1 MAFLGI
7 LVVAISGAAVWYWRL
22 KMMRE
27 AGSEI
32 IDSVERMRGA
42 YKRGKLR
49 KQAEAAPMAS
59 IADPAIAAVAFFFCL
74 AQEKPMYLDTAK
86 DVIRNRMKGI
96 IRPEDMEEVLV
107 FGEWASKN
115 VTSPEDPIRRFRDL
129 WIKALDMQERQQLIG
144 IAEDVAAAGGERTTE
159 QEYALQMLRRGL
171 MN

>member
-32 IDSVERMRGA
+32 IDSVERMRGV

-49 KQAEAAPMAS
+49 KQAAAAPLAS

-74 AQEKPMYLDTAK
+74 AKEKPIHLDAAR
-86 DVIRNRMKGI
+86 DVVRNRMKGI
-96 IRPEDMEEVLV
+96 IRPGDMEEVLV

-129 WIKALDMQERQQLIG
+129 WLKALDMQERQQLIG
-144 IAEDVAAAGGERTTE
+144 IAEDVAAAGGERTKE
-159 QEYALQMLRRGL
+159 QEHALQTLRRTL

>member
-7 LVVAISGAAVWYWRL
+7 LVAALSGAVIWYWRF
-22 KMMRE
+22 KMVRE
-27 AGSEI
+27 AGNEI

-42 YKRGKLR
+42 YKRGKRR
-49 KQAEAAPMAS
+49 KQAEAAPLAS

-74 AQEKPMYLDTAK
+74 AKEKPMYVDAAR
-86 DVIRNRMKGI
+86 DVIRGRMKGI
-96 IRPEDMEEVLV
+96 IRPADMEEVLV

-129 WIKALDMQERQQLIG
+129 WIKVLDMHERQQLIG
-144 IAEDVAAAGGERTTE
+144 IAEDVAAVGGERTKE
-159 QEYALQMLRRGL
+159 QDYALQTLRRSL

>member
-7 LVVAISGAAVWYWRL
+7 LVMAIGGAAVWYWRF

-42 YKRGKLR
+42 YKRGKFR
-49 KQAEAAPMAS
+49 KQAAVAPLAS

-74 AQEKPMYLDTAK
+74 AKEKPMYFDAAK
-86 DVIRNRMKGI
+86 DVVRDRMRGI
-96 IRPEDMEEVLV
+96 IRPGDMEEVLV

-115 VTSPEDPIRRFRDL
+115 AIRPEDPIRRFRDL
-129 WIKALDMQERQQLIG
+129 WLQALDMQERQQLIG
-144 IAEDVAAAGGERTTE
+144 IAEDVAAVGGEKTKE
-159 QEYALQMLRRGL
+159 QENALQVLRRTL

>member
-1 MAFLGI
+1 MAIG
-7 LVVAISGAAVWYWRL
+7 GAAVWYWRF

-42 YKRGKLR
+42 YKRGKFR
-49 KQAEAAPMAS
+49 KQAAVAPLAS

-74 AQEKPMYLDTAK
+74 AKEKPMYFDAAK
-86 DVIRNRMKGI
+86 DVVRDRMRGI
-96 IRPEDMEEVLV
+96 IRPGDMEEVLV

-115 VTSPEDPIRRFRDL
+115 AISPEDPIRRFRDL
-129 WIKALDMQERQQLIG
+129 WLRALDMQERQQLIG
-144 IAEDVAAAGGERTTE
+144 IAEDVAAVGGEKTKE
-159 QEYALQMLRRGL
+159 QENALQVLRRTL

>member
-7 LVVAISGAAVWYWRL
+7 LVMAIGGAAVWYWRL

-42 YKRGKLR
+42 YKRGKFR
-49 KQAEAAPMAS
+49 KQAAVAPLAS

-74 AQEKPMYLDTAK
+74 AKEKPMYFDAAK
-86 DVIRNRMKGI
+86 DVVRDRMRGI
-96 IRPEDMEEVLV
+96 IRPGDMEEVLV

-115 VTSPEDPIRRFRDL
+115 AISPEDPIRRFRDL
-129 WIKALDMQERQQLIG
+129 WLQALDMQERQQLIG
-144 IAEDVAAAGGERTTE
+144 IAEDVAAVGGEKTKE
-159 QEYALQMLRRGL
+159 QENALQVLRRTL

>member
-7 LVVAISGAAVWYWRL
+7 LVMAIGGAAVWYWRL

-42 YKRGKLR
+42 YKRGKFR
-49 KQAEAAPMAS
+49 KQAAVAPLAS

-74 AQEKPMYLDTAK
+74 AKEKPMYFDAAR
-86 DVIRNRMKGI
+86 DVVRDRMRGI
-96 IRPEDMEEVLV
+96 IRPGDMEEVLV

-115 VTSPEDPIRRFRDL
+115 AISPEDPIRRFRDL
-129 WIKALDMQERQQLIG
+129 WLQALDMQERQQLIG
-144 IAEDVAAAGGERTTE
+144 IAEYVAAVGGEKTKE
-159 QEYALQMLRRGL
+159 QENALQVLRRTL

>member
-7 LVVAISGAAVWYWRL
+7 LVAALSGAVIWYWRF
-22 KMMRE
+22 KMVRE
-27 AGSEI
+27 AGNEI

-42 YKRGKLR
+42 YKRGKRR
-49 KQAEAAPMAS
+49 KQAEAAPLAS

-74 AQEKPMYLDTAK
+74 AKEKPMYVDAAR
-86 DVIRNRMKGI
+86 DVIRGRMKGI
-96 IRPEDMEEVLV
+96 IRPADMEEVLV

-129 WIKALDMQERQQLIG
+129 WIKVLDMQERQQLIG
-144 IAEDVAAAGGERTTE
+144 IAEDVAAVGGERTKE
-159 QEYALQMLRRGL
+159 QDYALQTLRRSL

>member
-1 MAFLGI
+1 MAIG
-7 LVVAISGAAVWYWRL
+7 GAAVWYWRL

-42 YKRGKLR
+42 YKRGKFR
-49 KQAEAAPMAS
+49 KQAAVAPLAS

-74 AQEKPMYLDTAK
+74 AKEKPMYFDAAK
-86 DVIRNRMKGI
+86 DVVRDRMKGI
-96 IRPEDMEEVLV
+96 IRPGDLEEVLV

-115 VTSPEDPIRRFRDL
+115 ANSPEDPIRRFRDL
-129 WIKALDMQERQQLIG
+129 WIRALDMQERQQLIG
-144 IAEDVAAAGGERTTE
+144 IAEDVAAVGGEKTKE
-159 QEYALQMLRRGL
+159 QEHALQMLRRTL

>member
-1 MAFLGI
+1 MAIG
-7 LVVAISGAAVWYWRL
+7 GAAVWYWRF

-42 YKRGKLR
+42 YKRGKFR
-49 KQAEAAPMAS
+49 KQAAVAPLAS

-74 AQEKPMYLDTAK
+74 AKEKPMYFDAAK
-86 DVIRNRMKGI
+86 DVVRDRMRGI
-96 IRPEDMEEVLV
+96 IRPGDMEEVLV

-115 VTSPEDPIRRFRDL
+115 AIRPEDPIRRFRDL
-129 WIKALDMQERQQLIG
+129 WLQALDMQERQQLIG
-144 IAEDVAAAGGERTTE
+144 IAEDVAAVGGEKTKE
-159 QEYALQMLRRGL
+159 QENALQVLRRTL

>member
-1 MAFLGI
+1 MAIG
-7 LVVAISGAAVWYWRL
+7 GAAVWYWRF

-42 YKRGKLR
+42 YKRGKFR
-49 KQAEAAPMAS
+49 KQAAVAPLAS

-74 AQEKPMYLDTAK
+74 AKEKPMYFDAAK
-86 DVIRNRMKGI
+86 DVVRDRMRGI
-96 IRPEDMEEVLV
+96 IRPGDVEEVLV

-115 VTSPEDPIRRFRDL
+115 AISPEDPIRRFRDL
-129 WIKALDMQERQQLIG
+129 WLQALDMQERQQLIG
-144 IAEDVAAAGGERTTE
+144 IAEDVAAVGGEKTKE
-159 QEYALQMLRRGL
+159 QENALQVLRRTL

>member
-7 LVVAISGAAVWYWRL
+7 LVAALSGAVIWYWRF
-22 KMMRE
+22 KMVRE
-27 AGSEI
+27 AGNEI

-59 IADPAIAAVAFFFCL
+59 IADPAIAAVAFFLCL
-74 AQEKPMYLDTAK
+74 AQEKPMYLDAAK
-86 DVIRNRMKGI
+86 EVIRNRMKGI
-96 IRPEDMEEVLV
+96 IRPGDMEEVLV
-107 FGEWASKN
+107 FADWASKN

-129 WIKALDMQERQQLIG
+129 WMKALDMQERQQLIG
-144 IAEDVAAAGGERTTE
+144 IAEDVAVAGGEKTKE
-159 QEYALQMLRRGL
+159 QEYALQMLRRTL

>member
-7 LVVAISGAAVWYWRL
+7 LVMAIGGAAVWYWRF

-42 YKRGKLR
+42 YKRGKFR
-49 KQAEAAPMAS
+49 KQAAVAPLAS

-74 AQEKPMYLDTAK
+74 AKEKPMYFDAAK
-86 DVIRNRMKGI
+86 DVVRDRMRGI
-96 IRPEDMEEVLV
+96 IRPGDMEEVLV

-115 VTSPEDPIRRFRDL
+115 AISPEDPIRRFRDL
-129 WIKALDMQERQQLIG
+129 WLQALDMQERQQLIG
-144 IAEDVAAAGGERTTE
+144 IAEDVAAVGGEKTKE
-159 QEYALQMLRRGL
+159 QENALQVLRRTL

>member
-1 MAFLGI
+1 MALLGI
-7 LVVAISGAAVWYWRL
+7 LVMAIGGAAVWYWRL
-22 KMMRE
+22 KMVRE

-42 YKRGKLR
+42 YKRRQFR
-49 KQAEAAPMAS
+49 KQAEVAPLAS

-74 AQEKPMYLDTAK
+74 AKEKPMYLDGAK
-86 DVIRNRMKGI
+86 DVIRNRMNGI
-96 IRPEDMEEVLV
+96 IRPADMDEVLV

-129 WIKALDMQERQQLIG
+129 WMKALDMSERQQLIG
-144 IAEDVAAAGGERTTE
+144 MAEEVAEVGGERTKE
-159 QEYALQMLRRGL
+159 QEHALQTLRRTL

>member
-7 LVVAISGAAVWYWRL
+7 LVAAVSGAVIWYWRF
-22 KMMRE
+22 KMIRE
-27 AGSEI
+27 AGNEI

-42 YKRGKLR
+42 YRRGKR
-49 KQAEAAPMAS
+49 RRQAEAAPLAS

-74 AQEKPMYLDTAK
+74 AKEKPMYVDAAK
-86 DVIRNRMKGI
+86 DVVRSHMTGI
-96 IRPEDMEEVLV
+96 IRPGDMEEVLV

-129 WIKALDMQERQQLIG
+129 WMKALDMQERQQLIG
-144 IAEDVAAAGGERTTE
+144 IAEDVAAVGGGRTKE
-159 QEYALQMLRRGL
+159 QDYALQTLRRSL

>member
-1 MAFLGI
+1 M
-7 LVVAISGAAVWYWRL
+7 AISGAAVWYWRL

-42 YKRGKLR
+42 FKRGKLR
-49 KQAEAAPMAS
+49 KQAEAAPLAS
-59 IADPAIAAVAFFFCL
+59 IADPVIAAVAFFFCL
-74 AQEKPMYLDTAK
+74 AKEKPIHLDAAK
-86 DVIRNRMKGI
+86 DVVRNRMKGI
-96 IRPEDMEEVLV
+96 IRPGDMEEVLV

-129 WIKALDMQERQQLIG
+129 WLKALDMQERQQLIG
-144 IAEDVAAAGGERTTE
+144 IAEDVAAAGGERTKE
-159 QEYALQMLRRGL
+159 QEYALQMLRRTL

>member
-7 LVVAISGAAVWYWRL
+7 LVMAISGAAVWYWRL

-42 YKRGKLR
+42 FKRGKLR
-49 KQAEAAPMAS
+49 KQAEAAPLAS
-59 IADPAIAAVAFFFCL
+59 IADPVIAAVAFFFCL
-74 AQEKPMYLDTAK
+74 AKEKPIHLDAAK
-86 DVIRNRMKGI
+86 DVVRNRMKGI
-96 IRPEDMEEVLV
+96 IRPGDMEEVLV

-129 WIKALDMQERQQLIG
+129 WLKALDMQERQQLIG
-144 IAEDVAAAGGERTTE
+144 IAEDVAAAGGERTKE
-159 QEYALQMLRRGL
+159 QEYALQMLRRTL

>member
-7 LVVAISGAAVWYWRL
+7 LVAALSGAVIWYWRL
-22 KMMRE
+22 KMARE
-27 AGSEI
+27 AGNEI

-42 YKRGKLR
+42 YKRRKFR
-49 KQAEAAPMAS
+49 KQAEVAPLAS

-74 AQEKPMYLDTAK
+74 AKEKPMYLDAAK
-86 DVIRNRMKGI
+86 GVVRNRMKGI
-96 IRPEDMEEVLV
+96 IRPGDMEEVLV

-129 WIKALDMQERQQLIG
+129 WLKALDMQERQQLIG
-144 IAEDVAAAGGERTTE
+144 IAEEVAEAGGERTKE
-159 QEYALQMLRRGL
+159 QEHALQMLRRTL

>member
-7 LVVAISGAAVWYWRL
+7 LVMAISGAAVWYWRL

-42 YKRGKLR
+42 FKRGKLR
-49 KQAEAAPMAS
+49 KQAEAAPLAS
-59 IADPAIAAVAFFFCL
+59 IADPVIAAVAFFFCL
-74 AQEKPMYLDTAK
+74 AKEKPIHLDAAK
-86 DVIRNRMKGI
+86 DVVRNRMKGI
-96 IRPEDMEEVLV
+96 IRPGDMEEVLV

-115 VTSPEDPIRRFRDL
+115 VTSPEDPIRRFRDIWL
-129 WIKALDMQERQQLIG
+129 KALDMQERQQLIG
-144 IAEDVAAAGGERTTE
+144 IAEDVAAAGGERTKE
-159 QEYALQMLRRGL
+159 QEYALQMLRRTL

>member
-7 LVVAISGAAVWYWRL
+7 LVAALSGAVIWYWRF
-22 KMMRE
+22 KMVRE
-27 AGSEI
+27 VGNEI

-42 YKRGKLR
+42 YKRKKFR
-49 KQAEAAPMAS
+49 KQAEVAPLAS

-74 AQEKPMYLDTAK
+74 AKEKPMYLDAAK
-86 DVIRNRMKGI
+86 NVVRNRMKGI
-96 IRPEDMEEVLV
+96 IRPGDMDEVLL

-129 WIKALDMQERQQLIG
+129 WIKALGMHERQQLIG
-144 IAEDVAAAGGERTTE
+144 IAEEVAEAGGERTKE
-159 QEYALQMLRRGL
+159 QEYALQMLRRTL

>member
-7 LVVAISGAAVWYWRL
+7 LVAAVSGAVIWYWRF
-22 KMMRE
+22 KMVRE
-27 AGSEI
+27 AGNEI

-42 YKRGKLR
+42 YKRGKRR
-49 KQAEAAPMAS
+49 KQAEAALAS

-74 AQEKPMYLDTAK
+74 AKEKPIYADAAK
-86 DVIRNRMKGI
+86 DVIRGRMKGI
-96 IRPEDMEEVLV
+96 LRPGDMEEVLV

-129 WIKALDMQERQQLIG
+129 WMKTLDMEERQQLIG
-144 IAEDVAAAGGERTTE
+144 IAEDVAAVGGERTKE
-159 QEYALQMLRRGL
+159 QDYALQMLRRSL